1 MLPAYLLALREG
13 VEAALILGI
22 VLSTLRTLD
31 RSDLNKSAWAGAVV
45 AGLASLIFAAGLRAI
60 GATLEEP
67 AEQIFEG
74 ISMLL
79 AAGILTWMLFWVRHQ
94 ARHQRAGIEA
104 QVRTALAGRPIF
116 WLAFLAVFREGLE
129 LALFL
134 LAVGT
139 NSAPL
144 QTLTGALLGIATAA
158 LLGVL
163 IFNSS
168 RRLSLRAFFQATN
181 ILLLLVAAGLVAH
194 GIHEFA
200 EIGWLPTLIDPLYDV
215 NGILNENSILGSLL
229 KALFGYNGN
238 PSLLE
243 ALAYIGYLAILGL
256 LVSLQPRPARL
267 QSAQ

>member
-22 VLSTLRTLD
+22 VLSTLRTLN
-31 RSDLNKSAWAGAVV
+31 RNDLNRSAWAGASV
-45 AGLASLIFAAGLRAI
+45 AAAASLAVAVGLRLV
-60 GATLEEP
+60 GATLVEP

-74 ISMLL
+74 TAMLL
-79 AAGILTWMLFWVRHQ
+79 AAAILTWMLFWVNRQ

-158 LLGVL
+158 LLGWL
-163 IFNSS
+163 AFSSS
-168 RRLSLRAFFQATN
+168 RRLPLQVFFRATN
-181 ILLLLVAAGLVAH
+181 LLLLLVAAGLVAH

-215 NGILNENSILGSLL
+215 NGFLSEDSFLGSLL
-229 KALFGYNGN
+229 KAMFGYNGN

-243 ALAYIGYLAILGL
+243 ALVYAGYLAVLGL
-256 LVSLQPRPARL
+256 LVSQQSRPARL
-267 QSAQ
+267 QSAA

>member
-1 MLPAYLLALREG
+1 MLPSFLLALREG

-22 VLSTLRTLD
+22 VLSTLRTLQ
-31 RSDLNKSAWAGAVV
+31 RADLNRSVWAGASA
-45 AGLASLIFAAGLRAI
+45 AGLASLGVATGLRLV

-79 AAGILTWMLFWVRHQ
+79 AAGILTWMLFWVKHQ
-94 ARHQRAGIEA
+94 ARHQRVGIEE
-104 QVRTALAGRPIF
+104 QVRGSLAGRPIF
-116 WLAFLAVFREGLE
+116 WLAFLAVFREGVE

-134 LAVGT
+134 LAVGS

-144 QTLTGALLGIATAA
+144 QTLTGALLGLAAAA
-158 LLGVL
+158 LLGWL
-163 IFNSS
+163 AFNSS
-168 RRLSLRAFFQATN
+168 RRLSMRAFFQATN

-194 GIHEFA
+194 GIHEFV

-229 KALFGYNGN
+229 KAMFGYNGN

-243 ALAYIGYLAILGL
+243 TLVYAGYLAALGL
-256 LVSLQPRPARL
+256 LVSLQSRPARL
-267 QSAQ
+267 QSTS

>member
-22 VLSTLRTLD
+22 VLSTLRTLN
-31 RSDLNKSAWAGAVV
+31 RNDLNRSAWAGASV
-45 AGLASLIFAAGLRAI
+45 AAAASLAVAVGLRLV
-60 GATLEEP
+60 GATLVEP

-74 ISMLL
+74 TAMLL
-79 AAGILTWMLFWVRHQ
+79 AAAILTWMLFWVNRQ

-158 LLGVL
+158 LLGWL
-163 IFNSS
+163 AFSSS
-168 RRLSLRAFFQATN
+168 RRLPLRVFFRATN
-181 ILLLLVAAGLVAH
+181 LLLLLVAAGLVAH

-215 NGILNENSILGSLL
+215 NGFLSEDSFLGSLL
-229 KALFGYNGN
+229 KAIFGYNGN

-243 ALAYIGYLAILGL
+243 ALVYAGYLAVLGL
-256 LVSLQPRPARL
+256 LVSQQSRPARL
-267 QSAQ
+267 QSAA

>member
-1 MLPAYLLALREG
+1 MLPSYLLALREG

-31 RSDLNKSAWAGAVV
+31 RSDLNKAAWTGAVM
-45 AGLASLIFAAGLRAI
+45 AGLASLILAAGLRAI
-60 GATLEEP
+60 GATLKEP

-104 QVRTALAGRPIF
+104 QVRGSLAGRPIF

-139 NSAPL
+139 NTAPL

-158 LLGVL
+158 LLGML

-243 ALAYIGYLAILGL
+243 ALAYAAYLVVLGL
-256 LVSLQPRPARL
+256 LVSLQPRPARM
-267 QSAQ
+267 QAAQ

>member
-1 MLPAYLLALREG
+1 
-13 VEAALILGI
+13 V
-22 VLSTLRTLD
+22 
-31 RSDLNKSAWAGAVV
+31 
-45 AGLASLIFAAGLRAI
+45 

-104 QVRTALAGRPIF
+104 QIRGSLAGRPIF

-144 QTLTGALLGIATAA
+144 QTLLGALLGIATAA
-158 LLGVL
+158 LLGVVT
-163 IFNSS
+163 FNSS

-194 GIHEFA
+194 GIHEFV

-243 ALAYIGYLAILGL
+243 ALAYTGYLIVLGL